1 MDCGLWTSC
10 RIDILSGIQ
19 STAAALDAERTRLD
33 VISENIANA
42 NTTHGVD
49 GKPYQRQVV
58 VFETALQQAMNGGGA
73 SVPTL
78 RVAGIQKDPRPFES
92 IYEPGNPDADEHG
105 MVAMPNVNIH
115 EEMADM
121 ISAER
126 AFEANLAVVKNAR
139 AMSLQVLA
147 IGRH

>member
-1 MDCGLWTSC
+1 M
-10 RIDILSGIQ
+10 IDILSGIQ
-19 STAAALDAERTRLD
+19 STAAALDAERTRLN

-42 NTTHGVD
+42 NTTHGAD

-58 VFETALQQAMNGGGA
+58 VFETALQQAMNSGA

-78 RVAGIQKDPRPFES
+78 RVAGIEKDPRPFET
-92 IYEPGNPDADEHG
+92 IYEPGNPDADAHG
-105 MVAMPNVNIH
+105 MVAMPNVNIN

-121 ISAER
+121 ITAER

-139 AMSLQVLA
+139 GMAMQVLA
-147 IGRH
+147 IGKH

>member
-1 MDCGLWTSC
+1 M
-10 RIDILSGIQ
+10 IDILSGIQ
-19 STAAALDAERTRLD
+19 STAAALNAESTRLN

-42 NTTHGVD
+42 NTTRGAD

-58 VFETALQQAMNGGGA
+58 VFETALQQAMNGGA
-73 SVPTL
+73 AVPTL
-78 RVAGIQKDPRPFES
+78 RVAGIEKDQRPFET
-92 IYEPGNPDADEHG
+92 IYEPGNPDADAHG

-139 AMSLQVLA
+139 MMAMQVLA
-147 IGRH
+147 IGKH